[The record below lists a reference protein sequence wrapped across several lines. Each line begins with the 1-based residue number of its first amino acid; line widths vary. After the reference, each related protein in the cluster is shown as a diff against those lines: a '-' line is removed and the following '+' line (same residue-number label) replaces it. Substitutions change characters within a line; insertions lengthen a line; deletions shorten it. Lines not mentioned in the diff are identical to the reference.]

1 MGCVVSID
9 PAKSTS
15 KILKAQIAPW
25 NVIDFNMAEQN
36 GSNISE
42 KTPVQSLIFGLR
54 TQSMKLLSFMKIP
67 VWLNQMQWPSLRT
80 PYPPSNKNAH
90 KNLWQKGQRHFQIL
104 FTLKL

>member
-67 VWLNQMQWPSLRT
+67 VWLNQMQWRPSLRT
-80 PYPPSNKNAH
+80 PYPPLPTKMHTKTCDKKANDTFKYYSP
-90 KNLWQKGQRHFQIL
+90 
-104 FTLKL
+104 